1 MSPTPPAAGHVD
13 SPATSSSITAGGGI
27 PLTTGCVL
35 AIAVAALP
43 LVADGASLALS
54 AAPVPLWRWG
64 IDMLALAGVAAGVG
78 WTVQS
83 LRRRVAR
90 IRRDL
95 LTLSMGDLRQP
106 IQPDASDTLGSLL
119 RELAMLQAALTDI
132 IRAVRHASNEVVHT
146 AIEVAHGARDVA
158 ARAESAAAA
167 LEESSAALEQTSS
180 TTAHTADLVAQAAE
194 LAQSNA
200 HSAARGGEIVDRV
213 VETMRRLEESS
224 ARIRDITGVIDG
236 IAFQT
241 NILALNA
248 AVEAARAGEAGRGF
262 AVVAGEVRQLA
273 QRSGQAAREIKDL
286 IERTVQDVAA
296 GVDVVRGVGG
306 VMQEITESA
315 RRTRELMDE
324 VANAAREQRLGVQ
337 QIGEAVQE
345 LDRNTQQ
352 NAALAEETATA
363 SAAQR
368 DAALRMAALVDE
380 FRLAGSHSQYPSAV
394 SGVDI
399 DAVIDAHRQWKVKL
413 RDAIERQQTVDVDT
427 LRRDDCCALGKWI
440 YGEGK
445 QRFSDRPRFGE
456 LIERHRHFHQ
466 VAAGVGDII
475 NQRRYLEAEQA
486 LAPGTPFSQA
496 TRGVVQVL
504 AAAKRIGF
512 D

>member
-1 MSPTPPAAGHVD
+1 
-13 SPATSSSITAGGGI
+13 
-27 PLTTGCVL
+27 
-35 AIAVAALP
+35 
-43 LVADGASLALS
+43 
-54 AAPVPLWRWG
+54 
-64 IDMLALAGVAAGVG
+64 
-78 WTVQS
+78 
-83 LRRRVAR
+83 
-90 IRRDL
+90 
-95 LTLSMGDLRQP
+95 
-106 IQPDASDTLGSLL
+106 
-119 RELAMLQAALTDI
+119 
-132 IRAVRHASNEVVHT
+132 
-146 AIEVAHGARDVA
+146 
-158 ARAESAAAA
+158 
-167 LEESSAALEQTSS
+167 
-180 TTAHTADLVAQAAE
+180 
-194 LAQSNA
+194 
-200 HSAARGGEIVDRV
+200 
-213 VETMRRLEESS
+213 
-224 ARIRDITGVIDG
+224 
-236 IAFQT
+236 
-241 NILALNA
+241 
-248 AVEAARAGEAGRGF
+248 VEAARAGEAGRGF

-456 LIERHRHFHQ
+456 LIERHKHFHQ